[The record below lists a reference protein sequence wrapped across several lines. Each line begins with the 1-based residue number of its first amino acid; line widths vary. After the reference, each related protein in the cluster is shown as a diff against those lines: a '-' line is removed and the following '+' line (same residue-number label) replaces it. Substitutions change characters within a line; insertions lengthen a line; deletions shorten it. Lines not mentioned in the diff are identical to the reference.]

1 MVILGF
7 DASTSCV
14 GWSFSQDSLIIDAG
28 FIDISKKETNKEKSF
43 HVIETL
49 KNNKHLIGLKR
60 INLEAF
66 LSGFMGGRTSQQ
78 VIIKLARF
86 NAIFEY
92 ILGEE
97 WAVDVNLV
105 NVSTARKCVLGKAR
119 EKGVASKDFV
129 KRELLKLHPEVAKFD
144 VMNKKNNWDTRN
156 SDMYDAAVVSLFV
169 S

>member
-1 MVILGF
+1 MVTLGF

-14 GWSFSQDSLIIDAG
+14 GWAFSQDNLIIDAG

-49 KNNKHLIGLKR
+49 KSNQYLTDLKK

-105 NVSTARKCVLGKAR
+105 SVSTARKSVLGKAR
-119 EKGVASKDFV
+119 EKGVTSKDFV
-129 KRELLKLHPEVAKFD
+129 KRELLKQHPEVTKFE
-144 VMNKKNNWDTRN
+144 MRNKKNNWDVRN
-156 SDMYDAAVVSLFV
+156 ADMYDAAVMALHQT
-169 S
+169 